1 MSVGLVIDNH
11 IKSLLSSNCFTN
23 IKIRMIGFE
32 GCFKN
37 CEFDE
42 VSFHNYSPLGHC
54 LILAHESDTDTI
66 YITLLILK

>member
-1 MSVGLVIDNH
+1 
-11 IKSLLSSNCFTN
+11 
-23 IKIRMIGFE
+23 MIGFE

-37 CEFDE
+37 CEFDG
-42 VSFHNYSPLGHC
+42 VFFHNYSPLGHC